1 MPTAFSTIVGSLP
14 VGLVGLCGCRDDNAT
29 GEESLG
35 PGVIMLREV
44 LGSAS
49 WGGGGIRKGD
59 LPLLGER
66 TLGLDG
72 LLNRPGETWVLIATG
87 V

>member
-1 MPTAFSTIVGSLP
+1 MPTAFPTIVGSLP
-14 VGLVGLCGCRDDNAT
+14 VGLVGLCDCRDDDAT
-29 GEESLG
+29 GDESLG
-35 PGVIMLREV
+35 PGGDMLRED

-59 LPLLGER
+59 LPLLGDR
-66 TLGLDG
+66 TLGLVG
-72 LLNRPGETWVLIATG
+72 GETQVLIATG